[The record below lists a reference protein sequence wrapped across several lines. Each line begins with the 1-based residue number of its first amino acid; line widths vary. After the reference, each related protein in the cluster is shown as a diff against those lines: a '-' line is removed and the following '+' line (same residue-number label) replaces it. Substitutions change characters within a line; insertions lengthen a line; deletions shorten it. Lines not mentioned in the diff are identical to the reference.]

1 MESTHSFSVRA
12 SRSAVHTSLAPPN
25 LRGNPLIPLL
35 LDLKN
40 TISFCLFPAYR
51 IFSMRDFDPL
61 HSAIEFDWQLC
72 FVSSF
77 PVVSVGGS
85 AKSSLSGRRQVATL
99 PGHHSCDTALN
110 SALRLFPFSSN
121 VQVSRCCSV
130 AAQDSVSSDFEET
143 TLILY
148 AVWSMVLSPSVRHC
162 TTEERSC

>member
-99 PGHHSCDTALN
+99 PGHHSCDTVL
-110 SALRLFPFSSN
+110 SLLCDCFLFP
-121 VQVSRCCSV
+121 RMYRSV
-130 AAQDSVSSDFEET
+130 AAAQSPRRTQSL
-143 TLILY
+143 LILR
-148 AVWSMVLSPSVRHC
+148 RHH
-162 TTEERSC
+162 THSLRSLVDALKS

>member
-1 MESTHSFSVRA
+1 VSDVSHVTELAMESTHSFSVRA

-143 TLILY
+143 PHSFS
-148 AVWSMVLSPSVRHC
+148 AQFGRCS
-162 TTEERSC
+162 